1 MIDKA
6 TLNELV
12 NLRTKQVIASEALT
26 DALKEQAE
34 EHKISKTA
42 LRQYV
47 AALEKGEVDKLQV
60 TSSDLAKLIEEGEE
74 CGE

>member
-12 NLRTKQVIASEALT
+12 NLRTKQVIASEAMT
-26 DALKEQAE
+26 EALKEQAAK
-34 EHKISKTA
+34 HQLAKTA

-74 CGE
+74 

>member
-1 MIDKA
+1 MIIDKA

-26 DALKEQAE
+26 AALTEQAE
-34 EHKISKTA
+34 DKKISKTA

-74 CGE
+74 

>member
-26 DALKEQAE
+26 EALKEQAE
-34 EHKISKTA
+34 ERKISKTA

-74 CGE
+74 

>member
-1 MIDKA
+1 MIIDKA
-6 TLNELV
+6 VLNELV

-26 DALKEQAE
+26 EALKEQAE

-74 CGE
+74 